1 QPSSNL
7 PRVHIL
13 TLKAEDAAAGNY
25 SESWQLRESVDNALS
40 KAVRKIL
47 GVSVVGLVNER
58 QDGIGVNRL
67 GPCYSSEMLCT
78 WVSMYILMTSKAR
91 MYSVGT
97 KSAPNP
103 IKVRKL
109 SRCSAVSPS
118 AKASRSTQ
126 ASLAFL
132 RSVVGRWCDNHADA
146 LSQLIV

>member
-1 QPSSNL
+1 MSDCFLDLIDIRHLPLIALSPKQCLLLYVDQFKSDYEIVSNLANPSRKQCSRAQPSSNL

-58 QDGIGVNRL
+58 QDGNGVNRL
-67 GPCYSSEMLCT
+67 GHCYSSEMLCT

-91 MYSVGT
+91 M
-97 KSAPNP
+97 
-103 IKVRKL
+103 
-109 SRCSAVSPS
+109 
-118 AKASRSTQ
+118 
-126 ASLAFL
+126 
-132 RSVVGRWCDNHADA
+132 
-146 LSQLIV
+146 